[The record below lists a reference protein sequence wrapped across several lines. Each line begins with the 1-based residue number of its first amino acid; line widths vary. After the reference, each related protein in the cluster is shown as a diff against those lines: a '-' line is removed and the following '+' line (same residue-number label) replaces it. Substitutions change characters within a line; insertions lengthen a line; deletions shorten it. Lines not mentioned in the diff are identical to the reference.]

1 MKTASERAPAALPSL
16 HGDTVDDRPA
26 RVSAENLAR
35 ARRELGLS
43 QSELARRAGYS
54 SYKQIWRFARGDR
67 VPALEG
73 AERIATA
80 VGREVAELW
89 GDPRACGCGCG
100 QLGLGA
106 FVRGHGIAP
115 SREAA
120 KFDHRQALDAHKRE
134 RDVLELSDLA
144 ELVPCSKTTVD
155 RYADE
160 LPFELYAGK
169 WSGRSPRLFPRAAV
183 DRLRELMAAEQEA
196 QRARARQR
204 HQPGGDLAKLR
215 VHPKADERTCE
226 SCGEP
231 FTPQD
236 SQAARGGGRFCEPAC
251 YFASPE
257 AKEHARE
264 GGLRA
269 TELVAAELARLRAD
283 GDLLDTPE
291 VAAKY
296 GVQPASVLAY
306 VHDGLL
312 MARAVDVGG
321 QRHYLYERDEVE
333 RLRKSWRREGD
344 GRRKQWLDPD
354 HVVKVQ
360 RGTGQV
366 ARLMER
372 TGLSEVQAEAV
383 IRSDAEERSKLY
395 PAPVGRK
402 KKTEPAEVDV
412 RWEAMFLEIER
423 ELEDDH
429 RRAVDRVRELELA
442 IDGPPTR
449 TAIAEVVA
457 ERDCVAHPEDWP
469 FPYLAADGSL
479 DPAYAPQAAR
489 RVLIRLKRLQIA
501 GTKIH
506 RP

>member
-1 MKTASERAPAALPSL
+1 MKTAPPAALPSL
-16 HGDTVDDRPA
+16 QGDTVADRPA
-26 RVSAENLAR
+26 TVAGEHALAR
-35 ARRELGLS
+35 ARRELDLS
-43 QSELARRAGYS
+43 QGELARRAGYS
-54 SYKQIWRFARGDR
+54 SYKQLWRFEQGDR
-67 VPALEG
+67 VPSLEG
-73 AERIATA
+73 AERIAA
-80 VGREVAELW
+80 VVGREVTELW

-100 QLGLGA
+100 RLGLSA

-120 KFDHRQALDAHKRE
+120 KLDHRQALDAYKRQ
-134 RDVLELSDLA
+134 RDVFEVREFA
-144 ELVPCSKTTVD
+144 TLVPCSKTTVD

-226 SCGEP
+226 TCGER

-236 SQAARGGGRFCEPAC
+236 GQAARGGGRFCKRAC

-269 TELVAAELARLRAD
+269 TELVAAELARLKAD

-296 GVQPASVLAY
+296 GVQPASVFAY

-344 GRRKQWLDPD
+344 GRRKQCLDPD
-354 HVVKVQ
+354 HVVKVWRA
-360 RGTGQV
+360 RGWLTRF
-366 ARLMER
+366 AER
-372 TGLSEVQAEAV
+372 REMSEA
-383 IRSDAEERSKLY
+383 DAEVVVRARVRQRRKLLP
-395 PAPVGRK
+395 PASGRK
-402 KKTEPAEVDV
+402 NATGPSERHL
-412 RWEAMFLEIER
+412 RWKAMLKEAKR
-423 ELEDDH
+423 ELEEDH
-429 RRAVDRVRELELA
+429 RLQTELGHDEPA
-442 IDGPPTR
+442 PTLWD
-449 TAIAEVVA
+449 AFKAVA
-457 ERDCVAHPEDWP
+457 EHDWADHPEDWP
-469 FPYLAADGSL
+469 RSNYPPARGDPGALHPDWAYEAADKVRNAPPVKSL
-479 DPAYAPQAAR
+479 LIAR
-489 RVLIRLKRLQIA
+489 K
-501 GTKIH
+501 KIH
-506 RP
+506 GR